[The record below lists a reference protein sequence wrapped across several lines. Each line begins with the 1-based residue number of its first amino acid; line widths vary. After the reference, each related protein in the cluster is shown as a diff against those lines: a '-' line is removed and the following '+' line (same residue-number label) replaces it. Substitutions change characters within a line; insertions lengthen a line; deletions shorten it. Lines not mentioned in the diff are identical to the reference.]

1 MIREEKEMASR
12 NGNPR
17 SVLVATRE
25 MAEPALERTRRE
37 LQSLDRSTR
46 TYVREHPVVAL
57 LVAAF
62 AGCTLGRVLR
72 GRGAARR

>member
-1 MIREEKEMASR
+1 MASTQE
-12 NGNPR
+12 NPR
-17 SVLVATRE
+17 SVLHSTRE
-25 MAEPALERTRRE
+25 MTQPALERTRQE

-57 LVAAF
+57 LVAVS
-62 AGCTLGRVLR
+62 AGYTLGRILR